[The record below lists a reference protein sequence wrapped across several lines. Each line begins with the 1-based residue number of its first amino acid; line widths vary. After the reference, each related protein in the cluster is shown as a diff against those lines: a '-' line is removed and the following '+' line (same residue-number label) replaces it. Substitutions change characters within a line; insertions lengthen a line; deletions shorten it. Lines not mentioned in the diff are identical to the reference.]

1 MSSKRCGYRLALA
14 LIATSTLG
22 AVGASAATA
31 SPSTDTGAT
40 ASAPTASLASTSSS
54 RCPGPDITI
63 GQIVTVSGQS
73 EAFPDVPIGAKVAVH
88 AVNADC
94 AAGHP
99 IKLVI
104 CDDQGDPAVSVTCAH
119 TMVSDRVVAMVG
131 NSSTE
136 LSQAMAVTQAAG
148 IPSLFNAGSTPWE
161 LTNPLS
167 YPLVSA
173 IVQALG
179 AVTAA
184 DGSGAKT
191 LEILGPD
198 VPAATATVGLLTSLA
213 RAKGITLIPV
223 LYPPSTTDFAPV
235 AAQALSSNPGAI
247 VVPSGG
253 PQTDPLFQALSQQGV
268 AAKTILIA
276 PSGLFSP
283 ATVKQLG
290 KAVNGVYVESGTALP
305 VDATGRNSGIT
316 QLRKEYVADGQNPS
330 NLNMTSLAVDAWS
343 GVHALAT
350 ILKRLPTVTPA
361 TVNSGL
367 LALGKVTEAEIP
379 TFNLSTNALP
389 SIPAVSPF
397 RILSN
402 SLIWYK
408 VEKGKFVLISHGF
421 IPADKPY
428 DLTHAVR
435 D

>member
-1 MSSKRCGYRLALA
+1 MSGKRNGFRLVLV
-14 LIATSTLG
+14 LMVTSTLG
-22 AVGASAATA
+22 AAGASTAAAAPTA
-31 SPSTDTGAT
+31 TTAA
-40 ASAPTASLASTSSS
+40 ASAPTASLVSTSSS

-73 EAFPDVPIGAKVAVH
+73 EAFPDVPIAAKVAVH
-88 AVNADC
+88 AVNANC

-99 IKLVI
+99 LKLVT
-104 CDDQGDPAVSVTCAH
+104 CDDQDDPDVSVTCAH
-119 TMVSDRVVAMVG
+119 TLVSDGVVAMVG

-161 LTNPLS
+161 LTNALS
-167 YPLVSA
+167 YPLVSVV
-173 IVQALG
+173 VQALG

-184 DGSGAKT
+184 KGSGAKS

-198 VPAATATVGLLTSLA
+198 VPAASATVGLLTSLA
-213 RAKGITLIPV
+213 KANGITLIPV

-253 PQTDPLFQALSQQGV
+253 SQIDPLFEALSQQGV
-268 AAKTILIA
+268 AAKTILMA

-283 ATVKQLG
+283 AAVKQLG
-290 KAVNGVYVESGTALP
+290 KAVNGVYIESGTALP

-316 QLRKEYVADGQNPS
+316 QMRKEYVADGQNPS

-343 GVHALAT
+343 GVHTLAT
-350 ILKRLPTVTPA
+350 VLKGMTTVTPA
-361 TVNSGL
+361 SVNTGL
-367 LALGKVTEAEIP
+367 LALGKVTEAQIP

-389 SIPAVSPF
+389 SIPAFSAF

-408 VEKGKFVLISHGF
+408 VEKGKFVLLSHGF
-421 IPADKPY
+421 IPADKPF
-428 DLTHAVR
+428 DLTHAAA
-435 D
+435 